1 MSQVGVGLT
10 SQEELENIKLQTEVT
25 ELYPNTNLD
34 KTKEQKVISMNIA
47 IITACPSGV
56 ANSIIA
62 AGLLEQAAA
71 KLGWNAKIE
80 CQSSVVEPT
89 LLTDA
94 DIEQAEAIVI
104 AANTPVDTSRFVGKK
119 VYQANISTVAK
130 DAMAFLQTA
139 VENSATLEQV
149 TTVTAQVAAPA
160 ESASATKKI
169 VAITACPTGV
179 AHTFMA
185 AEALEEEGKR
195 RGHQIKVETRG
206 SVGAKTN

>member
-1 MSQVGVGLT
+1 
-10 SQEELENIKLQTEVT
+10 
-25 ELYPNTNLD
+25 
-34 KTKEQKVISMNIA
+34 MNIA

-80 CQSSVVEPT
+80 CQSNIVEPT

-119 VYQANISTVAK
+119 SLPSRYQHR
-130 DAMAFLQTA
+130 
-139 VENSATLEQV
+139 
-149 TTVTAQVAAPA
+149 
-160 ESASATKKI
+160 
-169 VAITACPTGV
+169 C
-179 AHTFMA
+179 
-185 AEALEEEGKR
+185 KR
-195 RGHQIKVETRG
+195 RIRFL
-206 SVGAKTN
+206 TNCC